1 MLTKKQRDLL
11 LFIQERMG
19 SDGVAP
25 SFDEMKDALDLKS
38 KSGVH
43 RLITGLV
50 ERGYLRRLPNRAR
63 ALEVIRQP
71 DEQKTAAS
79 APAAAANANS
89 QSVHAQLFQTETG
102 VRHIPFF
109 GKIAAGTPIEAI
121 RHEGDYFDAPLSM
134 LGKGDFYALTVDGD
148 SMKQAGINNGD
159 TAIIRRTEQA
169 HNGDIIVAL
178 VRGEEVTLKTLRKS
192 GGQILLCPENDDYE
206 VQTYDSTEVAVQGVL
221 ASIIRNY

>member
-11 LFIQERMG
+11 LFIQDRMG
-19 SDGVAP
+19 EDGVAP

-63 ALEVIRQP
+63 ALEVIRMP
-71 DEQKTAAS
+71 EDQKSA
-79 APAAAANANS
+79 APANTNA
-89 QSVHAQLFQTETG
+89 QSSGLFQTETG

-134 LGKGDFYALTVDGD
+134 LGKGDFYALIVDGD

-206 VQTYDSTEVAVQGVL
+206 VQTYDSSEVAVQGVL
-221 ASIIRNY
+221 ASIVRNY